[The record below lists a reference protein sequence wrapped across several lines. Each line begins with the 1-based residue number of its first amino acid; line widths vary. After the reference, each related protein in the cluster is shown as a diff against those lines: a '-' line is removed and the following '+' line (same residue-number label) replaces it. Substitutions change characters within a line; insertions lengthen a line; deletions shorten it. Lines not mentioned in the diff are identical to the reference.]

1 MRKKSL
7 VTTLKSVKFENKCE
21 KKPQKLWTWEILIL
35 NPIFSL
41 LRLNQI
47 ESQHA
52 ISDQQS
58 NFNVNSYS
66 HQHTINN
73 KLNQGNKQ

>member
-7 VTTLKSVKFENKCE
+7 VTTLKSVKFENKCD
-21 KKPQKLWTWEILIL
+21 KKATKIMNMRDPKL

>member
-1 MRKKSL
+1 MIMRD
-7 VTTLKSVKFENKCE
+7 
-21 KKPQKLWTWEILIL
+21 PIL

-52 ISDQQS
+52 ISDQQL
-58 NFNVNSYS
+58 NFNVNSYV
-66 HQHTINN
+66 HQNTINN
-73 KLNQGNKQ
+73 KLNQGSKQ